1 MQKRILFL
9 GASQSQ
15 LAPIKYAKEQGH
27 YVITCDYLPE
37 NPGHKLADE
46 YHNISTTDKEA
57 VLALAKR
64 LSIDGIVAYA
74 SDPAAPTQ
82 AYVAN
87 HLGLSSNPY
96 SSVLILSRKDLF
108 RNFLREH
115 NFYVPKS
122 KVFYGYAEAKEW
134 LDSVALPVI
143 VKPVDSSGSKGVT
156 QVKAEEELKPA
167 FEYALNYSKEKKVI
181 VEEFF
186 VRSGYQIG
194 GDSFLV
200 DGKLVF
206 ASYTNTHFDK
216 SCNPLVPVGGSLPSV
231 YQKPFL
237 DKFHDELQRLLTLLK
252 MKTGAI
258 NHEFQFDQ
266 NNNILVIEAGARNG
280 GNLIPEL
287 VYHATGVDMV
297 KYTVDAALGKDV
309 SSLKMKEPE
318 GFYAYYVLH
327 ALQDGIVED
336 IWFSDEIRKNIIQES
351 IYIKKGDKVRQF
363 KGSDRTLGI
372 FIMKFFSEQ
381 EMIEKMDQMNEYI
394 QVEIKEVDN
403 SDLS

>member
-15 LAPIKYAKEQGH
+15 IAPIIYAKEQGH

-37 NPGHKLADE
+37 NPGHKLANE
-46 YHNISTTDKEA
+46 YHDISTTDKEA

-64 LSIDGIVAYA
+64 LNIDGIVAYA

-87 HLGLSSNPY
+87 YLGLPSNPY

-108 RNFLREH
+108 KNFLKEH
-115 NFYVPKS
+115 NFCVPES
-122 KVFYGYAEAKEW
+122 KAFYGYTEAKEW
-134 LDSVALPVI
+134 LDFVALPVI

-156 QVKAEEELKPA
+156 QIKAKDELKSA
-167 FEYALNYSKEKKVI
+167 FEYAMKYSKEKKVI

-186 VRSGYQIG
+186 VKSGYQIG

-200 DGKLVF
+200 DGKVVF

-216 SCNPLVPVGGSLPSV
+216 NCNPMVPVGGSLPSV
-231 YQKPFL
+231 YEKPFL
-237 DKFHDELQRLLTLLK
+237 DKFHKELQRLMTLLK

-266 NNNILVIEAGARNG
+266 NNNITIIEAGARNG

-287 VYHATGVDMV
+287 VYHATGVNMV
-297 KYTVDAALGKDV
+297 KYTVDAALGKDI
-309 SSLKMKEPE
+309 SSLKMKKPE

-327 ALQDGIVED
+327 ALQDGIVKD
-336 IWFSDEIRKNIIQES
+336 ICFSDEIRKNIIQES
-351 IYIKKGDKVRQF
+351 IYIKKGDKVKQF
-363 KGSDRTLGI
+363 RGSDCTLGI
-372 FIMKFFSEQ
+372 FIMKFRSEQ
-381 EMIEKMDQMNEYI
+381 EMIEKMDHMNAHI
-394 QVEIKEVDN
+394 QVEIKGVDTF
-403 SDLS
+403 DL

>member
-15 LAPIKYAKEQGH
+15 LAPIIYAKEKGH
-27 YVITCDYLPE
+27 YIITCDYLPE

-57 VLALAKR
+57 VLELAKR
-64 LSIDGIVAYA
+64 LSVDGIVAYA

-87 HLGLSSNPY
+87 HLGLCSNPY
-96 SSVLILSRKDLF
+96 SSVETLSRKDLF

-122 KVFYGYAEAKEW
+122 KVFYDYAEAKEW
-134 LDSVALPVI
+134 LDSVALPIV

-156 QVKAEEELKPA
+156 QINAMDELKPA
-167 FEYALNYSKEKKVI
+167 FKFALKYSKEKKVI

-186 VRSGYQIG
+186 VKSGYQIG

-206 ASYTNTHFDK
+206 TSYTNTHFDK
-216 SCNPLVPVGGSLPSV
+216 NCNPLVPVGGSLPSV

-237 DKFHDELQRLLTLLK
+237 DKFYNELQRLLTLLK

-266 NNNILVIEAGARNG
+266 NNNILIIEAGARNG

-297 KYTVDAALGKDV
+297 KYTVDAALDEDV

-327 ALQDGIVED
+327 ALKDGIVED
-336 IWFSDEIRKNIIQES
+336 ICFSDEIRKNIIKES
-351 IYIKKGDKVRQF
+351 IYIKKGDKVKQF
-363 KGSDRTLGI
+363 KGSDNTLGI
-372 FIMKFFSEQ
+372 FIMKFCSEQ
-381 EMIEKMDQMNEYI
+381 EMIQKMNHMNEHI
-394 QVEIKEVDN
+394 EVKIKEIEN
-403 SDLS
+403 SVY

>member
-1 MQKRILFL
+1 MLQKRILFL

-15 LAPIKYAKEQGH
+15 VAPIFYAKEQGH

-57 VLALAKR
+57 VLALAKN

-96 SSVLILSRKDLF
+96 ASVLTLSRKDLF
-108 RNFLREH
+108 RDFLKKH
-115 NFYVPKS
+115 DFYVPRS
-122 KVFYGYAEAKEW
+122 KVFYDYAEAKEW
-134 LDSVALPVI
+134 LDSITLPII
-143 VKPVDSSGSKGVT
+143 VKPVDSSGSKGIT
-156 QVKAEEELKPA
+156 QIQSKDEFKSA
-167 FEYALNYSKEKKVI
+167 FEYALKFSKEKKVI

-186 VRSGYQIG
+186 ARSGYQIG
-194 GDSFLV
+194 GDSFIV

-216 SCNPLVPVGGSLPSV
+216 LCNPLVPVGGSLPSV
-231 YQKPFL
+231 YQNDFL
-237 DKFHDELQRLLTLLK
+237 QNLHHELQRLLSLLK

-258 NHEFQFDQ
+258 NHEFQFDHKG
-266 NNNILVIEAGARNG
+266 NIFIVEAGARNG

-287 VYHATGVDMV
+287 VYLATGVDMV
-297 KYTVDAALGKDV
+297 KYTVDAALGMDV

-327 ALQDGIVED
+327 ALRDGRVEE
-336 IWFSDEIRKNIIQES
+336 IWFSDAIRKNIIKES
-351 IYIKKGDKVRQF
+351 IYIKKGDKVKKF
-363 KGSDRTLGI
+363 NGSDCTLGI
-372 FIMKFFSEQ
+372 LLMKFYSEQ
-381 EMIEKMDQMNEYI
+381 EMIEKMNNMDKYLKVI
-394 QVEIKEVDN
+394 VV
-403 SDLS
+403 

>member
-15 LAPIKYAKEQGH
+15 IAPIVYAKEQDH

-57 VLALAKR
+57 VLELAKR
-64 LSIDGIVAYA
+64 LNIDGIVAYA

-82 AYVAN
+82 AFVAN
-87 HLGLSSNPY
+87 HLGLYSNPY

-115 NFYVPKS
+115 NFYVPQS
-122 KVFYGYAEAKEW
+122 KVFYDYAEAKEW
-134 LDSVALPVI
+134 LDSVSLPVI

-156 QVKAEEELKPA
+156 QVEAKDELKPA
-167 FEYALNYSKEKKVI
+167 FDDALNYSKEKKVI

-186 VRSGYQIG
+186 VRRGYQIG

-216 SCNPLVPVGGSLPSV
+216 KCNSLVPVGGSLPSV
-231 YQKPFL
+231 YQRPFL
-237 DKFHDELQRLLTLLK
+237 DKFHNELQRLLTLLN

-266 NNNILVIEAGARNG
+266 NNNIIIIEAGARNG

-297 KYTVDAALGKDV
+297 KYTVDAALGMDV
-309 SSLKMKEPE
+309 SSLQMKEPE
-318 GFYAYYVLH
+318 GFCAYYVLH
-327 ALQDGIVED
+327 ALQDGTVED
-336 IWFSDEIRKNIIQES
+336 IRFSDEIRKNIIQES
-351 IYIKKGDKVRQF
+351 IYIKKGDTVKQF
-363 KGSDRTLGI
+363 RGSDRTLGI
-372 FIMKFFSEQ
+372 FIMKFCSEQ
-381 EMIEKMDQMNEYI
+381 EMIEKMEHMNAHI
-394 QVEIKEVDN
+394 QVEIKGADN
-403 SDLS
+403 FDLQ

>member
-15 LAPIKYAKEQGH
+15 IAPIVYAKEQDH

-57 VLALAKR
+57 VLELAKR
-64 LSIDGIVAYA
+64 LNIDGIVAYA

-82 AYVAN
+82 AFVAN
-87 HLGLSSNPY
+87 HLGLYSNPY

-115 NFYVPKS
+115 NFYVPQS
-122 KVFYGYAEAKEW
+122 KVFYDYAEAKEW
-134 LDSVALPVI
+134 LDSVSLPVI

-156 QVKAEEELKPA
+156 QVEAKDELKPA
-167 FEYALNYSKEKKVI
+167 FDDALNYSKEKKVI

-186 VRSGYQIG
+186 VRRGYQIG

-216 SCNPLVPVGGSLPSV
+216 KCNSLVPVGGSLPSV
-231 YQKPFL
+231 YQRPFL
-237 DKFHDELQRLLTLLK
+237 DKFHKELQRLLTLLN

-266 NNNILVIEAGARNG
+266 NNNIIIIEAGARNG

-297 KYTVDAALGKDV
+297 KYTVDAALGMDV
-309 SSLKMKEPE
+309 SSLQMKEPE
-318 GFYAYYVLH
+318 GFCAYYVLH
-327 ALQDGIVED
+327 ALQDGTVED
-336 IWFSDEIRKNIIQES
+336 IRFSDEIRKNIIQES
-351 IYIKKGDKVRQF
+351 IYIKKGDTVKQF
-363 KGSDRTLGI
+363 RGSDRTLGI
-372 FIMKFFSEQ
+372 FIMKFCSEQ
-381 EMIEKMDQMNEYI
+381 EMIEKMEHMNAHI
-394 QVEIKEVDN
+394 QVEIKGADN
-403 SDLS
+403 FDLQ